1 MDKKTYSIG
10 ILSVIAV
17 VLLIGNLLLSPPSAT
32 ADVAVAAENV
42 QAVTASTSKGGDA
55 LYLYDVSSG
64 KLAVFTVAPGKGLQL
79 VTVENLE
86 EAFSDT
92 GGGGGRRGAKN
103 GKGARDD

>member
-17 VLLIGNLLLSPPSAT
+17 VLLIGNLLTTRAT
-32 ADVAVAAENV
+32 ADVAVTSENV
-42 QAVTASTSKGGDA
+42 QAVTATTSKGGDA

-64 KLAVFTVAPGKGLQL
+64 KLAVFTVAPREGLQL

-86 EAFSDT
+86 EAFAAD
-92 GGGGGRRGAKN
+92 GGGRRGAKN
-103 GKGARDD
+103 GKAGKRDD

>member
-17 VLLIGNLLLSPPSAT
+17 MLLIGNLLTTRAT
-32 ADVAVAAENV
+32 ADVAVTSEGV

-64 KLAVFTVAPGKGLQL
+64 KLAVFTVAPNKGLQL

-86 EAFSDT
+86 EAFAAD
-92 GGGGGRRGAKN
+92 GGGGRRGAKN
-103 GKGARDD
+103 GKTGKRDD